1 MPLVEILTLSLSAF
15 IWLFLGRAWCA
26 SRTSALCLL
35 FLALLVEVLA
45 MFVVTEN
52 NTWLFNLYLPLDFAC
67 TFWLVISTTRHRS
80 IWIPL
85 ALLFLSMGGSVFEV
99 WIRNDSDALIT
110 TTFSLGCL
118 FMVLLIVKRLLQVSS
133 DADNSLL
140 RNGAFWLLLG
150 QLIYF
155 GGMIPY
161 NALVDHLYSTDKGLA
176 RSLSEINLVLAS
188 LRYLSMGVALLL
200 VIQTGKSSSSSTP
213 A

>member
-1 MPLVEILTLSLSAF
+1 
-15 IWLFLGRAWCA
+15 
-26 SRTSALCLL
+26 
-35 FLALLVEVLA
+35 

-80 IWIPL
+80 MWIPL

-188 LRYLSMGVALLL
+188 LRYLSMGVEIGRAH
-200 VIQTGKSSSSSTP
+200 V
-213 A
+213 